1 MVLRRGDGQATVEH
15 GCADLAGGQP
25 ATLRTV
31 FRVASITKPILS
43 LVAMRLAT
51 DGVLALGRP
60 VHELVPECAQQPW
73 YQTAD
78 PLDVM
83 QLLSHQSGLL
93 GAEDG
98 KWGDP
103 RDWPTHTLA
112 GLGDARTGPRRRFA
126 YSNIGFALGVLAIA
140 RAAAAPIEELV
151 AAYVIDPLQLRH
163 TGFLHAAGALT
174 PCPGYTRVE
183 GGFDPDPAKAE
194 HSRGRGYRAVTGG
207 MYSTADDLASLL
219 VALWTEKLL
228 PRDAVAEWMRPRVEA
243 PGSAKHD
250 AWGVGIALK
259 RTSAES
265 VATHGGDFQG
275 YLARIAFQPDRKVAA
290 VLLRN
295 YSEPDTNIGASVVE
309 LACQLSDASPAA
321 ATAS

>member
-1 MVLRRGDGQATVEH
+1 MAPPPATVVVLRRGDGQATVEH

-103 RDWPTHTLA
+103 PRLA
-112 GLGDARTGPRRRFA
+112 DPYARGPRRCSDRA
-126 YSNIGFALGVLAIA
+126 TPSIRLLQHRLRPGVLAIA

-163 TGFLHAAGALT
+163 TGFLMPQVH
-174 PCPGYTRVE
+174 
-183 GGFDPDPAKAE
+183 
-194 HSRGRGYRAVTGG
+194 
-207 MYSTADDLASLL
+207 
-219 VALWTEKLL
+219 
-228 PRDAVAEWMRPRVEA
+228 
-243 PGSAKHD
+243 
-250 AWGVGIALK
+250 
-259 RTSAES
+259 
-265 VATHGGDFQG
+265 
-275 YLARIAFQPDRKVAA
+275 
-290 VLLRN
+290 
-295 YSEPDTNIGASVVE
+295 
-309 LACQLSDASPAA
+309 
-321 ATAS
+321 